1 MWEYFM
7 YTYGSQIILA
17 ILTIV
22 FVAAA
27 IVFYALAR
35 KHLNTEAK
43 RKVAK
48 IVVVAVEQ
56 IFDALH
62 GEEKMGKALEFAATL
77 LKKYGIKFD
86 ADEMR
91 LLLEAALGEANRV
104 FDRLVMEGIDV
115 EDLNDDQL
123 RELLKQMGLPAPMSF
138 TRDELLAV
146 LDESAAQANT

>member
-1 MWEYFM
+1 MWEYFV
-7 YTYGSQIILA
+7 YTYGAQIILA

-22 FVAAA
+22 FVASA
-27 IVFYALAR
+27 IVAYALAR
-35 KHLNTEAK
+35 KYLDTETK

-56 IFDALH
+56 IFNALH

-115 EDLNDDQL
+115 EDLDDDQL
-123 RELLKQMGLPAPMSF
+123 RAVLAQIGRPAPMSF
-138 TRDELLAV
+138 TREELLAA
-146 LDESAAQANT
+146 LDEAAAQANT

>member
-1 MWEYFM
+1 MWEYFV

-17 ILTIV
+17 ILTTF

-35 KHLNTEAK
+35 KHLDTDTK
-43 RKVAK
+43 RKVAR

-56 IFDALH
+56 SFDALH
-62 GEEKMGKALEFAATL
+62 GEEKMAKALEYAATL
-77 LKKYGIKFD
+77 LRKYGIKFD

-91 LLLEAALGEANRV
+91 LLLESALGEANRV

-146 LDESAAQANT
+146 LDEPAAQANT

>member
-7 YTYGSQIILA
+7 YTYGNQIILA

-27 IVFYALAR
+27 IVAYSLAR
-35 KHLNTEAK
+35 KYLDTDTK

-77 LKKYGIKFD
+77 LKKYGVKFD

-115 EDLNDDQL
+115 EDLDADQL

>member
-7 YTYGSQIILA
+7 YTYGNQIILA

-35 KHLNTEAK
+35 KHLDTDAK

-56 IFDALH
+56 VFDALH
-62 GEEKMGKALEFAATL
+62 GEEKMSKALEYAATL
-77 LKKYGIKFD
+77 LRKYGIKFD

-91 LLLEAALGEANRV
+91 LLLESALGEANRV
-104 FDRLVMEGIDV
+104 FDRLVLEGIDV
-115 EDLNDDQL
+115 ESLDDDQL
-123 RELLKQMGLPAPMSF
+123 RALLQQMGLPAPMSF
-138 TRDELLAV
+138 TRNELLAA
-146 LDESAAQANT
+146 LDEAAEQANT

>member
-1 MWEYFM
+1 MWEYFI
-7 YTYGSQIILA
+7 YTYGNQIILA

-62 GEEKMGKALEFAATL
+62 GEEKMGKALEYAAAL

-86 ADEMR
+86 AAEMR
-91 LLLEAALGEANRV
+91 VLLESALGEANRV
-104 FDRLVMEGIDV
+104 FDRLVLEGIDV
-115 EDLNDDQL
+115 EDLDDDQL
-123 RELLKQMGLPAPMSF
+123 RDLLRQMGMPAPMSF
-138 TRDELLAV
+138 TRGELLAA
-146 LDESAAQANT
+146 LDEAAEQANT

>member
-7 YTYGSQIILA
+7 YTYGNQIILA

-27 IVFYALAR
+27 IVAYSLAR
-35 KHLNTEAK
+35 KYLDTDTK

-62 GEEKMGKALEFAATL
+62 GEEKMGKALEYAATL
-77 LKKYGIKFD
+77 LKKYGVKFD

-104 FDRLVMEGIDV
+104 FDRLVLEGIDV
-115 EDLNDDQL
+115 EDLDADQL

>member
-27 IVFYALAR
+27 IVAYSLAR
-35 KHLNTEAK
+35 KYLDTDTK

-56 IFDALH
+56 IFTALH
-62 GEEKMGKALEFAATL
+62 GEEKMGKALEFAAML
-77 LKKYGIKFD
+77 LKKYGVKFD
-86 ADEMR
+86 ADEMQ

-115 EDLNDDQL
+115 EDLDADQL

>member
-1 MWEYFM
+1 MWEYFV

-17 ILTIV
+17 ILTTV
-22 FVAAA
+22 FVTAA
-27 IVFYALAR
+27 IVFYVLAR
-35 KHLNTEAK
+35 KHLDTDTK

-86 ADEMR
+86 AAEMR
-91 LLLEAALGEANRV
+91 VLLESALGEANRV

-115 EDLNDDQL
+115 EDLDDDQL
-123 RELLKQMGLPAPMSF
+123 RDLLHQMGLPAPKSF